1 MAVYLQDCNRNP
13 IKDPNYIL
21 VTPNVMT
28 SQAYRII
35 LEEMEKRKK
44 EQEAASWTLVSPAY
58 PSSSSASLSTAAS
71 AWQFGRG
78 GYGRINLYLLGGET
92 RGNDWMVDRDRVGVG
107 AGGDWDF

>member
-13 IKDPNYIL
+13 IKDTDFIS

-44 EQEAASWTLVSPAY
+44 EQEAAS
-58 PSSSSASLSTAAS
+58 
-71 AWQFGRG
+71 
-78 GYGRINLYLLGGET
+78 
-92 RGNDWMVDRDRVGVG
+92 
-107 AGGDWDF
+107 

>member
-35 LEEMEKRKK
+35 LAEMEKRKK
-44 EQEAASWTLVSPAY
+44 EQEAAS
-58 PSSSSASLSTAAS
+58 
-71 AWQFGRG
+71 
-78 GYGRINLYLLGGET
+78 
-92 RGNDWMVDRDRVGVG
+92 
-107 AGGDWDF
+107 

>member
-1 MAVYLQDCNRNP
+1 MAGISFATRKNKAHPEMGQSRSCRCQHGLASVPKTVKGGIEMAVYLQDCNRNP

-44 EQEAASWTLVSPAY
+44 EQEAAS
-58 PSSSSASLSTAAS
+58 
-71 AWQFGRG
+71 
-78 GYGRINLYLLGGET
+78 
-92 RGNDWMVDRDRVGVG
+92 
-107 AGGDWDF
+107 

>member
-1 MAVYLQDCNRNP
+1 MAGISPATRKNKEHPEMGQGRPGRCQYGLASVPKAVKGGIEMAVYLQDCNRNP

-44 EQEAASWTLVSPAY
+44 EQEAAS
-58 PSSSSASLSTAAS
+58 
-71 AWQFGRG
+71 
-78 GYGRINLYLLGGET
+78 
-92 RGNDWMVDRDRVGVG
+92 
-107 AGGDWDF
+107 